1 MAQGGV
7 EINGATAPLHSIAA
21 AANAD
26 AGIYTVRVSNDH
38 GSTLSEPAEL
48 RVGVPVNIVSQP
60 ADQNATVGSTIKLE
74 VEASGP
80 IR

>member
-1 MAQGGV
+1 MAQGGG
-7 EINGATAPLHSIAA
+7 EINGATAATHSIAA

-48 RVGVPVNIVSQP
+48 RVGPVNIVSQP
-60 ADQNATVGSTIKLE
+60 WTKCYG
-74 VEASGP
+74 
-80 IR
+80 R